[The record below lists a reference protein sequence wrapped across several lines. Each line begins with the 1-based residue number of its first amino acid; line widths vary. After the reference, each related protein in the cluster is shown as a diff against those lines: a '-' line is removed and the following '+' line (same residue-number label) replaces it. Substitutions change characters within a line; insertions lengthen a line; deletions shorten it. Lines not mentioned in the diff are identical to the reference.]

1 MDKIFNYSLSFRKSG
16 RYLPNTP
23 YFPLPFPMSSRLLS
37 SLNDIEQALLK
48 QSIAGMGLT
57 WTTSRMVNYHH
68 GLARMTLTPA
78 EGAEPDQLRGAIFL
92 QSYVLAD
99 GAVSF
104 KASLNWHGCES
115 FPVISVYAKPGVDW
129 RAEASRIAAAW
140 LSGPPAA
147 LLSIAPADTKSLTA
161 LTG

>member
-1 MDKIFNYSLSFRKSG
+1 
-16 RYLPNTP
+16 
-23 YFPLPFPMSSRLLS
+23 MSSRLLS

-48 QSIAGMGLT
+48 QSSADMGPT

-68 GLARMTLTPA
+68 GLARMTLTPPA
-78 EGAEPDQLRGAIFL
+78 GADPDQMRGAIFL

-99 GAVSF
+99 GALSF
-104 KASLNWHGCES
+104 KASLNWQGCES

-129 RAEASRIAAAW
+129 RAEAGRIAAAW
-140 LSGPPAA
+140 LAGPPPA
-147 LLSIAPADTKSLTA
+147 LLSMAPASHERLTA